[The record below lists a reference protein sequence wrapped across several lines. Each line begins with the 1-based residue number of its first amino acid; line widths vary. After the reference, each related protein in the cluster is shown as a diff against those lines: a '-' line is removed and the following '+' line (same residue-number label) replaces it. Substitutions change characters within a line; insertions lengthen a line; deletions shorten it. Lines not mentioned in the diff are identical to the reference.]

1 MTLPAIRQN
10 VFPTLTGRRPGFLSE
25 GIKRHAKNGTIDTID
40 TNGTNGTIDSE
51 RLSAVHS
58 FLMT

>member
-1 MTLPAIRQN
+1 MTLPAIQQN
-10 VFPTLTGRRPGFLSE
+10 VSPTLTGRRPGFLSE
-25 GIKRHAKNGTIDTID
+25 GINRHTKNGS
-40 TNGTNGTIDSE
+40 IDSE